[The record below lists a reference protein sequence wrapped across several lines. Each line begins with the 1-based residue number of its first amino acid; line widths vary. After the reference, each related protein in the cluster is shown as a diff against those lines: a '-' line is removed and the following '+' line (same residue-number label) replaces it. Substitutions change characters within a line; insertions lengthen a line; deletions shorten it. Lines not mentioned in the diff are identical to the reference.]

1 MKKII
6 YTFLSFLFVFSFSF
20 SSFAAKELSLGCFEG
35 YAEQEWIDEF
45 EAKYDAKVKV
55 KYVGSVDELFALT
68 QASKGEDFDLISID
82 TSLFPRYGGAG
93 LIKPYDKSKLSNFG
107 NLMPAFQDVKKLD

>member
-82 TSLFPRYGGAG
+82 TSLFPRYEFRCANIWYTGVF
-93 LIKPYDKSKLSNFG
+93 KSFIWSRAVGKAVENSF
-107 NLMPAFQDVKKLD
+107 

>member
-93 LIKPYDKSKLSNFG
+93 LIKPYDKSKLSR
-107 NLMPAFQDVKKLD
+107 LTWILIA